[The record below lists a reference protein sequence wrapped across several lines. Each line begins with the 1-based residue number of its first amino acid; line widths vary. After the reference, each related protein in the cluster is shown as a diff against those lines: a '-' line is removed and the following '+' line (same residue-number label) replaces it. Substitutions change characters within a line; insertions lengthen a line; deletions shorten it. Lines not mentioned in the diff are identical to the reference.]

1 MQFDDFKMCVGW
13 DKQDYYMSQLTKKIL
28 NGYKGDEIEMSDED
42 YDEAMNV
49 LEERKRREDMLFR
62 AAERNNR
69 GEELERAGDI
79 EGAIAVYEENI
90 AEGYPASRSYDRLMI
105 LYRKRKDY
113 DNEIRVILKTMEVFP
128 TSDLSKRLAKAKE
141 LREKANK

>member
-1 MQFDDFKMCVGW
+1 
-13 DKQDYYMSQLTKKIL
+13 
-28 NGYKGDEIEMSDED
+28 MSDED

-49 LEERKRREDMLFR
+49 LAEQYRRAELFSK
-62 AAERNNR
+62 AVSRNNN
-69 GEELERAGDI
+69 GIELEKSGDI
-79 EGAIAVYEENI
+79 DGAIAVYEENI
-90 AEGYPASRSYDRLMI
+90 AEGYPASHSFDRLMI

-113 DNEIRVILKTMEVFP
+113 DSEIRVILRTMEVFP

>member
-49 LEERKRREDMLFR
+49 LAEQYRRAELFSK
-62 AAERNNR
+62 AVSRNNN
-69 GEELERAGDI
+69 GIELEKSGDI
-79 EGAIAVYEENI
+79 DGAIAVYEENI
-90 AEGYPASRSYDRLMI
+90 AEGYPASHSFDRLMI

-113 DNEIRVILKTMEVFP
+113 DSEIRVILRTMEVFP